1 MNAGTPLAKSQK
13 LPTWLGAAATSSL
26 SLAAFVK
33 TLTTPYLIPL
43 CAGLTK
49 VVNDAAVLKD
59 LQPQSDFLKTLNGSN
74 PPKQVP
80 YTILAG
86 CADVPPQLAKLAFRM
101 ADSVLNQLFGDEHDL
116 VVSQTSMLS
125 LRAGKFPADLL
136 TVHLVPADHFSYWSE
151 PQSADKVVNWLK
163 G

>member
-1 MNAGTPLAKSQK
+1 MNAGTVLAKSRN
-13 LPTWLGAAATSSL
+13 LATWLGAAATTSL
-26 SLAAFVK
+26 GAAAVAK
-33 TLTTPYLIPL
+33 TLLTPYLIPL
-43 CAGLTK
+43 CAGLSK
-49 VVNDAAVLKD
+49 IANDAAVLKD

-86 CADVPPQLAKLAFRM
+86 CAEMPPQLAKLTHRL
-101 ADSVLNQLFGDEHDL
+101 ADSVLTQLFGDEHDL

-125 LRAGKFPADLL
+125 LRAGKFPADRL